1 MPKTDN
7 LLNGQVQYNKK
18 DMGSRGQG
26 FKFDYEKRIHTMLF
40 SKLKIGRLASGG
52 LITNYFCTSACR
64 HCLYNCSPRWEK
76 HYISAE
82 AAEENFRTVKSLGC
96 SAVHIGGGEPL
107 LRPEALGAVLDA
119 ARRAGVSIDYVETNS
134 AWFTDAESAEA
145 LLAQLRLKGL
155 HTLLVSIS
163 PFHNEHI
170 PFSRTQGV
178 MDAAAKAGVRIF
190 PWVAEFVP
198 DLSGLDRS
206 RTHALS
212 EFEQRYGEDY
222 LRGILG
228 RYWID
233 MGGRA
238 LETFRPVLRTK
249 TLEHFLRENTGGC
262 ARELTDTSH
271 FHLDLFGSFIPG
283 LCSGLAIARADLGR
297 ALAEAK
303 YPLLTRIGSKGIR
316 GLYEMAIAEYGFVPA
331 REGYIDKCDL
341 CTEIRFFLVQEGYD
355 QSEELSPREFY
366 SQRI

>member
-1 MPKTDN
+1 M
-7 LLNGQVQYNKK
+7 
-18 DMGSRGQG
+18 
-26 FKFDYEKRIHTMLF
+26 IF

-52 LITNYFCTSACR
+52 IITNYFCTSTCR

-76 HYISAE
+76 HYISVE

-96 SAVHIGGGEPL
+96 SAVHIGGGEPM
-107 LRPEALGAVLDA
+107 LRPEELGAVLDA
-119 ARRAGVSIDYVETNS
+119 ARRAGVSVDYVETNS
-134 AWFTDAESAEA
+134 AWFTNAESAEA
-145 LLAQLRLKGL
+145 LLAHLRSKGL

-170 PFSRTQGV
+170 SFSKTQGV

-206 RTHALS
+206 RPHALS
-212 EFEQRYGEDY
+212 EFEQQYGEDY

-228 RYWID
+228 RYWIH

-238 LETFRPVLRTK
+238 LDTFRPVLRTK
-249 TLEHFLRENTGGC
+249 TLEHILRESPGGC

-271 FHLDLFGSFIPG
+271 FHLDLFGSYIPG

-303 YPLLTRIGSKGIR
+303 YPLLTRLGSKGIR
-316 GLYEMAIAEYGFVPA
+316 GLYEMAIAEYGFVPS
-331 REGYIDKCDL
+331 RGSYINKCDL
-341 CTEIRFFLVQEGYD
+341 CTEIRFSLFRKNKVDFQE
-355 QSEELSPREFY
+355 LRPKEFY
-366 SQRI
+366 SEDRL

>member
-1 MPKTDN
+1 M
-7 LLNGQVQYNKK
+7 
-18 DMGSRGQG
+18 
-26 FKFDYEKRIHTMLF
+26 IF

-52 LITNYFCTSACR
+52 IITNYFCASACR

-76 HYISAE
+76 NYISIE
-82 AAEENFRTVKSLGC
+82 AAEENFRTAKSLGC

-107 LRPEALGAVLDA
+107 LRPEELGAVLDA

-134 AWFTDAESAEA
+134 SWFKDPESAEA
-145 LLAQLRLKGL
+145 LLAHLRPKGL

-178 MDAAAKAGVRIF
+178 LDAAARAGVRVF
-190 PWVAEFVP
+190 PWVAEFIH
-198 DLSGLDRS
+198 DLSGLDTS

-212 EFEQRYGEDY
+212 EFEQHYGKDY

-228 RYWID
+228 RYWIH

-238 LETFRPVLRTK
+238 LDTFRPVLRTK
-249 TLEHFLRENTGGC
+249 TLEHILRENSGGC

-271 FHLDLFGSFIPG
+271 FHLDLFGNYIPG
-283 LCSGLAIARADLGR
+283 LCSGLTIDREDLGK
-297 ALAEAK
+297 LLTDDK
-303 YPLLTRIGSKGIR
+303 YPLLTIISAKGIR
-316 GLYEMAIAEYGFVPA
+316 ELLNYAARGFGFKPRQV
-331 REGYIDKCDL
+331 GYINKCDL

-355 QSEELSPREFY
+355 RSEELSPGEFY